1 MPWVRGK
8 WGPPARLVFRGPG
21 PLQLEKVVGH
31 WTRHIVDLTRLKQPS
46 TKVSTWGLKETFI
59 KRYFGSD
66 VFR

>member
-21 PLQLEKVVGH
+21 PLQLVKSRGSLDQAHRRPHKAEAAEHKSQHMGV
-31 WTRHIVDLTRLKQPS
+31 
-46 TKVSTWGLKETFI
+46 KETFI